1 MDVYRRKKRGRGRR
15 EAGETRE
22 GSIIYIEVLDGE
34 SYWYK

>member
-1 MDVYRRKKRGRGRR
+1 MDVYRRKKRGR

-34 SYWYK
+34 SDWYK